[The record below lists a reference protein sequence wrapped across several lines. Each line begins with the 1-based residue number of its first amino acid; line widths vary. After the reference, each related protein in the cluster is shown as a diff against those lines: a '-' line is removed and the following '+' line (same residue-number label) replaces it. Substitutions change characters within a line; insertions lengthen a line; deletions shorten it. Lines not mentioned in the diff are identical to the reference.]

1 MNTLLNFFR
10 EGTKES
16 STRLVGIL
24 GFATGVLLGAF
35 AVVSSVWFGKA
46 ITVAAAS
53 VIALVLTHSG
63 VALGL
68 RKIGES
74 EEPKPEGEP

>member
-1 MNTLLNFFR
+1 VNTLLNFFR
-10 EGTKES
+10 QDTKES
-16 STRLVGIL
+16 STRLVGIG
-24 GFATGVLLGAF
+24 GFFAGVLLGAF

-68 RKIGES
+68 RKIGGEDAPK
-74 EEPKPEGEP
+74 EPAS

>member
-1 MNTLLNFFR
+1 VNTLLNFFR

-24 GFATGVLLGAF
+24 GFAMGILLGAF
-35 AVVSSVWFGKA
+35 AVVASVWFGKV
-46 ITVAAAS
+46 ISIAAAS
-53 VIALVLTHSG
+53 VVALVLTHSG

-68 RKIGES
+68 RKIGGEDAA
-74 EEPKPEGEP
+74 KVEGEG

>member
-1 MNTLLNFFR
+1 MSTFLNFFR

-24 GFATGVLLGAF
+24 GFSAGVLMGVF

-68 RKIGES
+68 RKIAGDDGPK
-74 EEPKPEGEP
+74 EEK